1 MATMRLKA
9 DYQQLNPDHPH
20 RHEGKSSYMYG
31 TVVHIL
37 VICVKNLTYLR
48 QRIMSLQIHKYQEPQ
63 LKRVRLDVSQ
73 CLLMIR
79 FVQTLP
85 LLKIR
90 ILKYSMRNWNVGVQ
104 SSTTAVAYRRE
115 FSIDRSL
122 DFL

>member
-1 MATMRLKA
+1 MRLKA

-20 RHEGKSSYMYG
+20 RHEGKSSYMYA

-37 VICVKNLTYLR
+37 VTCVKNLTYLR
-48 QRIMSLQIHKYQEPQ
+48 QKIMSLEIHKYQEPQ

-79 FVQTLP
+79 FVHVQTLP

-90 ILKYSMRNWNVGVQ
+90 ILKYFM
-104 SSTTAVAYRRE
+104 ST
-115 FSIDRSL
+115 L
-122 DFL
+122 